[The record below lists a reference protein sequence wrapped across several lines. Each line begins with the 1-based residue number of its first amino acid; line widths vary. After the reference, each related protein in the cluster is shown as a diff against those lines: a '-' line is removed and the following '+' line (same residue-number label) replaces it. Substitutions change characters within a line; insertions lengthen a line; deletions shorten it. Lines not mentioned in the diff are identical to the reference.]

1 MTCFSQ
7 YLPPCS
13 LAHQKAATSLCPVPS
28 TFSVIGPAWVT
39 AVVCPSVLSPLQYC
53 HGYSAHI
60 LPYILSIH
68 RRACTGTTMYSQRC
82 GKRAWNQNFVSFP
95 TSVGC
100 MKIVGN
106 QISIWPCYLGISYH
120 GMLDFC
126 LQPLNE
132 WSYFCKTWPSV
143 TWFLQRVKGNNR
155 GSLRCWPCSAAQ
167 RGSLGP
173 SMRGHHFQQ
182 KLSLKLKNKGVIS
195 NSSGWR
201 GKQIISPNKTNKAL
215 GLKFLGC
222 GWSKP
227 HWRTVSEVA
236 FLAAST
242 TGTSMYSS
250 LTERGEE
257 HLEKLLSFLG
267 TKNWPKSK
275 IADCNHENC

>member
-1 MTCFSQ
+1 ME
-7 YLPPCS
+7 
-13 LAHQKAATSLCPVPS
+13 
-28 TFSVIGPAWVT
+28 PAF
-39 AVVCPSVLSPLQYC
+39 CL
-53 HGYSAHI
+53 
-60 LPYILSIH
+60 
-68 RRACTGTTMYSQRC
+68 
-82 GKRAWNQNFVSFP
+82 FP
-95 TSVGC
+95 TSVEC

-106 QISIWPCYLGISYH
+106 QINIWPCYLDISYH

-132 WSYFCKTWPSV
+132 WGYFCKTWPSV

-155 GSLRCWPCSAAQ
+155 GSLRCWPGSAAQ
-167 RGSLGP
+167 RSNLGP
-173 SMRGHHFQQ
+173 SVRGQHFQL

-215 GLKFLGC
+215 GLKFLVC

-227 HWRTVSEVA
+227 HWLTVSEVA
-236 FLAAST
+236 LLAAST
-242 TGTSMYSS
+242 TGSSVYSS

-275 IADCNHENC
+275 IADCNHENCWGFFLLNFLFLKIYIYISWLFWKCSY